1 MFTHQ
6 KSYNWN
12 SIKIQNLFVVGLIE
26 LDYSFIVKKK
36 KKKIFGN
43 SLMPLT
49 YFLRDTSIH
58 INTGFSV
65 RLRISYLIETENFFA
80 ESIVNKSK
88 N

>member
-1 MFTHQ
+1 
-6 KSYNWN
+6 
-12 SIKIQNLFVVGLIE
+12 
-26 LDYSFIVKKK
+26 
-36 KKKIFGN
+36 
-43 SLMPLT
+43 MPLT

-80 ESIVNKSK
+80 ESIINKSK

>member
-26 LDYSFIVKKK
+26 LDYSFIVI

-65 RLRISYLIETENFFA
+65 RLRISYLIKTENFFV
-80 ESIVNKSK
+80 ESIINKSK